1 MATFLYVLIICS
13 LVQKI
18 SFQAYKVDYG
28 EIFRQ
33 AEIFRKAEF
42 SMEKGKTRL
51 WRNFQKSRNFQKGR
65 DFQKGRIPLWG
76 GIIRAFFSAIS
87 DTRSKRMN
95 RILATR
101 EEG

>member
-18 SFQAYKVDYG
+18 SLQACKVDYG

-51 WRNFQKSRNFQKGR
+51 WRNFQKGR

-76 GIIRAFFSAIS
+76 GIIRAFSSAIS